1 MGHARSFFLND
12 LSAAATPDF
21 APFDRITPDSIGPQ
35 LAEALALHRAAVER
49 ICEGNERNFDSVLL
63 AREAAD
69 LELAHMWSPI
79 GHLHSVADTPAL
91 RDAYAKAHQALT
103 EHGMWVSQNRALYD
117 AIVAARWAESEEEWT
132 VPQRRL
138 RALALRDFELS
149 GVGLDGEERE
159 RFSAIAIE
167 LAQLGTDFSNA
178 VLDATD
184 AFHIDVS
191 EAAMLEGI
199 PEGDVAR
206 FRAVAAEAGIE
217 GWRIGIKGPD
227 VQAVMTYAASRALRF
242 QVYEA
247 SSTRASDQGPHAG
260 QYDNG
265 ARIERIMT
273 LRHEAAGL
281 LGFGSS
287 AERSLATKM
296 APSPDEVEAFLL
308 GIAKQ
313 ARAPAEADLAQVRVA
328 AAAVGIGDLEPWD
341 VAYVSERV
349 RREAFDLDAEAL
361 RAYFPADPVIKG
373 TMELIEKLFGI
384 SFAERHDVPVWHAQA
399 RYYDVLDRSGA
410 TIAGVYLDLFAR
422 DAKRGGAWMDV
433 CRQRFAGRGQAHLPV
448 AFLTCNF
455 AGPSEG
461 RPATLRHDDVV
472 TFLHEF
478 GHVLHHI
485 LTEVDYPSIGGI
497 SGVEWD
503 AVELPS
509 QLMENFAWDYSGLR
523 MLSAHVDSGEPLP
536 RDLFDRMTAAR
547 NFQAGLRLCRQLEFA
562 LFDLRLHRDYDPA
575 KGARTLETLGDVRRE
590 VAVIVA
596 PAWHRFPHSFGH
608 IFAGGYSAGYYS
620 YLWAELLSADA
631 YGRFREAG
639 GLSPETGEALRGEIL
654 SRGATRTAA
663 ENFAAFRGRDPDPRA
678 LLESYGIAA

>member
-1 MGHARSFFLND
+1 MND
-12 LSAAATPDF
+12 LPAAAAAPAIQRSDF
-21 APFDRITPDSIGPQ
+21 APFDRIVPASIEPQ
-35 LAEALALHRAAVER
+35 LADAVALHRAAIER
-49 ICEGNERNFDSVLL
+49 ICESNERNFESVLL

-91 RDAYAKAHQALT
+91 RDAYAKAHQVLT

-117 AIVAARWAESEEEWT
+117 AIVAARWGESEEEWT

-149 GVGLDGEERE
+149 GVSLDGEERD
-159 RFSAIAIE
+159 RFREVAIE

-184 AFHIDVS
+184 AFHVDVTD
-191 EAAMLEGI
+191 AAMIEGI

-206 FRAVAAEAGIE
+206 FRAAAAEAAID

-227 VQAVMTYAASRALRF
+227 VQAVMTYAVSRALRF
-242 QVYEA
+242 QLYEA
-247 SSTRASDQGPHAG
+247 SVTRASDQGPHAG

-265 ARIERIMT
+265 ARIERIMA
-273 LRHEAAGL
+273 LRHEATRL
-281 LGFGSS
+281 LGFASS

-296 APSPDEVEAFLL
+296 APSPDEVECFLL
-308 GIAKQ
+308 GIAGQ
-313 ARAPAEADLAQVRVA
+313 ARAPAEADLAQLREA
-328 AAAVGIGDLEPWD
+328 AAALGIAELEPWD

-349 RREAFDLDAEAL
+349 RRDAFALDAEAL
-361 RAYFPADPVIKG
+361 RAYFPADTVIAG
-373 TMELIEKLFGI
+373 TMGLIEKLFGI
-384 SFAERHDVPVWHAQA
+384 RFTERNDVPVWHEQA
-399 RYYDVLDRSGA
+399 RYYDVLDRAGA
-410 TIAGVYLDLFAR
+410 TIAGVYVDLFAR
-422 DAKRGGAWMDV
+422 DGKRGGAWMDV
-433 CRQRFAGRGQAHLPV
+433 CRQRFAGLGQAHLPV

-455 AGPSEG
+455 AGPSG
-461 RPATLRHDDVV
+461 GKPATLRHDDVV

-509 QLMENFAWDYSGLR
+509 QLMENFAWDHSGLW
-523 MLSAHVDSGEPLP
+523 MLSGHVETGEPLP
-536 RDLFDRMTAAR
+536 RELFDRMTAAR
-547 NFQAGLRLCRQLEFA
+547 NFQSGLRLCRQVEFA
-562 LFDLRLHRDYDPA
+562 LFDLRLHRDYDPSA
-575 KGARTLETLGDVRRE
+575 GGRVLETLAQVRGE
-590 VAVIVA
+590 VAVIDA

-678 LLESYGIAA
+678 LLDSYGIAA